1 MNDWLRGKDTISYMR
16 GMEIFE
22 NHTPVQSAN
31 SILPPLD
38 NYTQAKKT
46 KVLVFMKA
54 RSQSDRQD
62 HTETR

>member
-1 MNDWLRGKDTISYMR
+1 MNDWLRGKDTISYMQ

-54 RSQSDRQD
+54 RS
-62 HTETR
+62 